1 MNPNQDNKNNK
12 GGQGPKKRG
21 FFVGALVWA
30 LVLVIIFNFIAGE
43 IANAGTK
50 EVTYSEFIQMVEN
63 NEVATAELANKQIT
77 FYLSKDL
84 PAGITQ
90 PSGQSS
96 DQDLAKVLA
105 EQMEKGGATCYITA
119 PPQGQ
124 GYRDDDLLPVLK
136 QHNVAYAFTMEKET
150 SLLMN
155 MLLSYVLPVV
165 IMTGALIFIM
175 RRMGG
180 PGGLGGVGKSNAKVY
195 MEKSTGVTFADV
207 AGQDEAKES
216 LEEIIDFLHNPGK
229 YTEIGAKLPKGAL
242 LVGPPGTGKTLLAK
256 AVAGEAGV
264 PFFSISGSDF
274 VEMFVGVGASRVR
287 DLFKEASKMAPCII
301 FIDEIDTI
309 GKSRDNRMGG
319 NDEREQTLNQLLAE
333 MDGFDPSKGVIL
345 LAATNRPE
353 VLDQALLRPGRFDRR
368 ITIDRPNL
376 AGRLATLQV
385 HTRRIRLAEDVDLK
399 KVALAT
405 AGCVGA
411 DLANLVNEA
420 ALRAVRLGRRAVK
433 QEDLLAAFEL
443 VIAGTEKKGSVLT
456 EFEKKLVAY
465 HEVGHAMVAYKQK
478 NTEPVQKITIVP
490 HTQGSLGYTLLM
502 PEEDKTE
509 LRTRDELLARIAV
522 SMGGRAAEE
531 VVMNTMTNGAAQD
544 IQDATSVARNMV
556 AMYGMSDRFGMM
568 ALASKRSQYLDGGY
582 GMDCA
587 QDTAAALDEAVRAIL
602 DQCYAAAVQ
611 IIRDSRQEMDA
622 VVAYLLEKET
632 ITGAEMVA
640 IIEGRDPAAADSP
653 LRAEATATPAAP
665 AEDKT
670 EDPPAEDKP
679 AEEPPAADAP
689 QAPPVTLE
697 KPQEDEPPK
706 EKP

>member
-21 FFVGALVWA
+21 FFVGALLWA

-43 IANAGTK
+43 IANAGIK

-63 NEVATAELANKQIT
+63 NEVATAELANKQIK

-287 DLFKEASKMAPCII
+287 DLFKEANNVAPCIV

-653 LRAEATATPAAP
+653 LRAESTAAPAAP

-679 AEEPPAADAP
+679 AEEPPATDAP
-689 QAPPVTLE
+689 QDPPVTLE
-697 KPQEDEPPK
+697 
-706 EKP
+706 

>member
-84 PAGITQ
+84 PAEITQ

-216 LEEIIDFLHNPGK
+216 LARSSPRARCSSVRRAPARPCWPRPWRERQGSPSSPSPARTLWRCSWAWVRPVSGTSSRKPTKSPPVSSSSTRSTPSANPV
-229 YTEIGAKLPKGAL
+229 TIAWAA
-242 LVGPPGTGKTLLAK
+242 TT
-256 AVAGEAGV
+256 
-264 PFFSISGSDF
+264 S
-274 VEMFVGVGASRVR
+274 ASR
-287 DLFKEASKMAPCII
+287 P
-301 FIDEIDTI
+301 
-309 GKSRDNRMGG
+309 
-319 NDEREQTLNQLLAE
+319 
-333 MDGFDPSKGVIL
+333 
-345 LAATNRPE
+345 
-353 VLDQALLRPGRFDRR
+353 
-368 ITIDRPNL
+368 
-376 AGRLATLQV
+376 
-385 HTRRIRLAEDVDLK
+385 
-399 KVALAT
+399 
-405 AGCVGA
+405 
-411 DLANLVNEA
+411 
-420 ALRAVRLGRRAVK
+420 
-433 QEDLLAAFEL
+433 
-443 VIAGTEKKGSVLT
+443 
-456 EFEKKLVAY
+456 
-465 HEVGHAMVAYKQK
+465 
-478 NTEPVQKITIVP
+478 
-490 HTQGSLGYTLLM
+490 
-502 PEEDKTE
+502 
-509 LRTRDELLARIAV
+509 
-522 SMGGRAAEE
+522 
-531 VVMNTMTNGAAQD
+531 
-544 IQDATSVARNMV
+544 
-556 AMYGMSDRFGMM
+556 
-568 ALASKRSQYLDGGY
+568 
-582 GMDCA
+582 
-587 QDTAAALDEAVRAIL
+587 
-602 DQCYAAAVQ
+602 
-611 IIRDSRQEMDA
+611 
-622 VVAYLLEKET
+622 
-632 ITGAEMVA
+632 
-640 IIEGRDPAAADSP
+640 
-653 LRAEATATPAAP
+653 
-665 AEDKT
+665 
-670 EDPPAEDKP
+670 
-679 AEEPPAADAP
+679 
-689 QAPPVTLE
+689 
-697 KPQEDEPPK
+697 
-706 EKP
+706 